1 MVASVPSL
9 LAARVVGA
17 VPTGQESVT
26 DVLPAPSVRP
36 EVVAGV
42 QPPPTLKLTV

>member
-1 MVASVPSL
+1 MVASVPPL
-9 LAARVVGA
+9 LAARVIGA
-17 VPTGQESVT
+17 MPTGQESAT

-36 EVVAGV
+36 EVAAGV